1 MEFIHN
7 FFEVISDMTVLIMS
21 IMWFGLWLDMSRKQ
35 SKLISKIS
43 LLEYEIYLLHD
54 KNKEIT

>member
-35 SKLISKIS
+35 SKLVSKIS

-54 KNKEIT
+54 KNKEI